1 MEFPTPHV
9 QDDDLEPSKLAM
21 QVIDKGADDHE
32 IVDEYWFCAE
42 INRAVRELRPTKNSL
57 ILDLGSGTGTVA
69 AELIRQGNSVVVVD
83 YSIEALRILRRKCA
97 GKAQIL
103 CADIR
108 FLPLRRSSFDRVI
121 SLGVLQH
128 LSRVSVIDAAK
139 EISRIL
145 KPKGML
151 VLTVYN
157 LGIRQRIM
165 KFIREGHFV
174 SGHTIKVPYYLE
186 KDKEKIP
193 IPLFLFDFLELRR
206 ILGSGGLKVDNL
218 VGIEILPRFSIK
230 RLSLWMLLERVLS
243 GLQVSVHVSQLL
255 LAVCTKVNSM
265 DTSKRKNLMRIS
277 QEARAILMP

>member
-1 MEFPTPHV
+1 M

-69 AELIRQGNSVVVVD
+69 AELIRQGNSVVAVD

-121 SLGVLQH
+121 SLGVLLH
-128 LSRVSVIDAAK
+128 LPSQASRIDSAK
-139 EISRIL
+139 EVSRIL
-145 KPKGML
+145 KPKGIF

-157 LGIRQRIM
+157 LGIRQRLM

-174 SGHTIKVPYYLE
+174 SGHTIKVPLYLE

-193 IPLFLFDFLELRR
+193 IPFFLFDFLELRR

-243 GLQVSVHVSQLL
+243 SLRVSVHVSQLL
-255 LAVCTKVNSM
+255 LAVCTKVNSI
-265 DTSKRKNLMRIS
+265 DASKGKKLRIS
-277 QEARAILMP
+277 QEVPPHL